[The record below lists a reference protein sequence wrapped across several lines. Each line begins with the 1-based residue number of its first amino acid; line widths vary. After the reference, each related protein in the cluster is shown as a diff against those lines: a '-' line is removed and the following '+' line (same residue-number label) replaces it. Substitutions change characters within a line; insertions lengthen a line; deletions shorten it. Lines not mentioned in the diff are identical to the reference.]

1 LDKGDKYMRSWV
13 VNLNLK
19 FVNKYN
25 VPFNSFVIKAEEKE
39 EFLVKMDRVLIK
51 VMELVKFEIDD
62 ISPFDYRE
70 LPEEIVNEY
79 ICVD

>member
-1 LDKGDKYMRSWV
+1 
-13 VNLNLK
+13 
-19 FVNKYN
+19 
-25 VPFNSFVIKAEEKE
+25 
-39 EFLVKMDRVLIK
+39 MDRVLIK